1 MSEEEVKEI
10 YIANTKPKDNN
21 LKSCLENLS
30 EEALDDLIIYT
41 NNLDGYDNFDNKNDK
56 VEFLKKYIIN
66 NFSDEI
72 CTISDEELKELDK
85 IAKNKKT
92 NKFCENLIELGF
104 LFGYYNNQKIEY
116 IFPNELL
123 EKYLTL
129 DIEKIRYRNKIE
141 KIKVIIDT
149 SLLINGVVLV
159 DNLINFL
166 NKSDLKVSKK
176 EIDKLII
183 DKGLTIINKK
193 YYTEYTF
200 ENMHIVDEKVESLN
214 SNPENTFLNYEDSII
229 YIKFLLSMYH
239 KLELIKNKKIL
250 NELFYL
256 LISKPFEEFKKALNE
271 KSKLKKKTID
281 DIISFIEPN
290 YENIKTW
297 YLNGHSL
304 NEVKINEI
312 CKNIYLDKEP
322 KNKTVMDCLN
332 CLNKDSFAKLAKYY
346 NLSNPSV
353 KELYNHIIKNFSN
366 EKEEDLLFFD
376 IIANGG
382 VEIFNLEFKMKPS
395 YFEKGYIYAY
405 KENGEITYNVPK
417 EFYIYE
423 EDNLTYLDYL
433 NLIFYYVLVNGLI
446 EIDKLLEIL
455 NKYHD
460 LNITKEELL
469 NEFLDENISII
480 NDKYLGIFDF
490 KEIEMSLI
498 KRMKNDN
505 KNYKIIDDNF
515 KHVFEE
521 FFGKLQQVV
530 ANEKESGM
538 LTTVTI
544 FSMCMNMY
552 DEFTFESMCKEYN
565 VPKVTVKKIE
575 QLVKEYKNIIPMWIY
590 NGYSINE
597 YSKIKK
603 DKIGRNDLCPC
614 GSGKKYKKC
623 CGK

>member
-1 MSEEEVKEI
+1 MNEEEVKEI
-10 YIANTKPKDNN
+10 YIANTKPKDNS

-30 EEALDDLIIYT
+30 EEALDDLILYT
-41 NNLDGYDNFDNKNDK
+41 ADLDDCDNFDSKNDK
-56 VEFLKKYIIN
+56 VEFLKDYIIN

-72 CTISDEELKELDK
+72 CTISDEEVEELEK

-92 NKFCENLIELGF
+92 NEFLVNLIELGF

-116 IFPNELL
+116 IFPDELL

-129 DIEKIRYRNKIE
+129 DIDKMRYQNKIE

-159 DNLINFL
+159 DNLINYL
-166 NKSDLKVSKK
+166 NENDLKVRKK

-183 DKGLTIINKK
+183 DKGLTIINSK
-193 YYTEYTF
+193 YYTEYTL
-200 ENMHIVDEKVESLN
+200 ENMRIVDEKVESLN
-214 SNPENTFLNYEDSII
+214 SNLENTFLNYEDSII

-239 KLELIKNKKIL
+239 KLELIKNKKTL

-271 KSKLKKKTID
+271 KYNLKKKTID
-281 DIISFIEPN
+281 EIISFIEPD

-304 NEVKINEI
+304 NEVKIKEI
-312 CKNIYLDKEP
+312 CENIYLDKEP
-322 KNKTVMDCLN
+322 KKKTVIDCLN
-332 CLNKDSFAKLAKYY
+332 CLSKDSFAKLTKYY
-346 NLSNPSV
+346 NLSNPS
-353 KELYNHIIKNFSN
+353 KDELYNHIVKNFMN
-366 EKEEDLLFFD
+366 EKDEDLQFFD

-382 VEIFNLEFKMKPS
+382 PEIFNLEFKMKPS

-405 KENGEITYNVPK
+405 KENGEITYIVPN

-423 EDNLTYLDYL
+423 EDEDDYE
-433 NLIFYYVLVNGLI
+433 NLIFCYVLINGLI
-446 EIDKLLEIL
+446 KIDKLLEIL
-455 NKYHD
+455 NKYHG

-469 NEFLDENISII
+469 DEFLDECFSII
-480 NDKYLGIFDF
+480 NDEYIGLFDF
-490 KEIEMSLI
+490 KEAEMSI
-498 KRMKNDN
+498 ISGMKKDSDN
-505 KNYKIIDDNF
+505 FKIIDNNF
-515 KHVFEE
+515 KNEFVDFFE
-521 FFGKLQQVV
+521 KLQHIVE
-530 ANEKESGM
+530 NEKESGM

-544 FSMCMNMY
+544 FSICMNMY
-552 DEFTFESMCKEYN
+552 DDFTFESMCKDFK
-565 VPKVTVKKIE
+565 VPKATVEKIE
-575 QLVKEYKNIIPMWIY
+575 KLVKEYKNNLPLWIY

-597 YSKIKK
+597 YNKIKK
-603 DKIGRNDLCPC
+603 KKIGRNEPCPC
-614 GSGKKYKKC
+614 GSGKKYKHC